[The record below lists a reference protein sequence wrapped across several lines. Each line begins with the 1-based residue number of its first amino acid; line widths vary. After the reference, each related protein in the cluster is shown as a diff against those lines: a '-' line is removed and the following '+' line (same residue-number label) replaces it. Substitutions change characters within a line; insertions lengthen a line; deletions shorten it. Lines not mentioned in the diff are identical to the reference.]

1 MLDEAENQV
10 KFYMCAHTHTGTH
23 TGAHKFMQVIL
34 LILFSGAE
42 IGCV

>member
-10 KFYMCAHTHTGTH
+10 KFYMRAHTR
-23 TGAHKFMQVIL
+23 TGAHTLMQIIL

-42 IGCV
+42 IGCVWIEY